1 MKTKVLKLWFCLLL
15 VVSLANSVFSQ
26 QSGSDSTFT
35 VQTYN
40 DNDYNEAANIN
51 FLNMGL
57 GSMIPKNAFG
67 QKLDKSLFNFNVSY
81 FRQIKKY
88 KPFFAGFEF
97 AYAQI
102 DSYNSDVPVTNDDG
116 SISYWNEN
124 VTSNV
129 MHFNLVG
136 RYFLPVSVWR
146 IEPFVEFN
154 YGMQWFGTNS
164 TLTDGDSEDSDSEYL
179 KNDLVGKYGFASGF
193 NFRVKDNYYGLFRI
207 GYDSGL
213 SAYYYT
219 LKDKFSLPLNYVI
232 DAFSLQKTTTDVLK
246 WDIGFTFAF

>member
-1 MKTKVLKLWFCLLL
+1 MVISHTC
-15 VVSLANSVFSQ
+15 SVFSQ
-26 QSGSDSTFT
+26 ENGNDSTYT
-35 VQTYN
+35 VQSIN
-40 DNDYNEAANIN
+40 DKDYNETANIN
-51 FLNMGL
+51 FLNVGL
-57 GSMIPKNAFG
+57 GSLTPKNAFG
-67 QKLDKSLFNFNVSY
+67 QKIDKSLFNLNISY

-97 AYAQI
+97 AYSQI
-102 DSYNSDVPVTNDDG
+102 GSYNADVPVTNDDG
-116 SISYWNEN
+116 TIEYWNEA

-129 MHFNLVG
+129 MHFNLIG

-164 TLTDGDSEDSDSEYL
+164 TLNEPDSEESDSESL
-179 KNDLVGKYGFASGF
+179 KNDIVGKYGFATGL
-193 NFRVKDNYYGLFRI
+193 NFRIKDNYYGLFRI

-219 LKDKFSLPLNYVI
+219 RKDNFPLPLNYVI